1 MFEKDLRLV
10 PLFDLYGELLS
21 ESQKNMFDL
30 YYNDDL
36 SLAEI
41 AEHTGITRQ
50 GVRDS
55 IKRAEEFL
63 LATEKKLGFAEKNQ
77 QINRITS
84 ETEEKITALKVTHP
98 ELAEVLDDILA
109 HLQAL
114 PL

>member
-10 PLFDLYGELLS
+10 PLFDLYGELLK

-63 LATEKKLGFAEKNQ
+63 RATEKKLGFAEKNRY
-77 QINRITS
+77 ISHVTS
-84 ETEEKITALKVTHP
+84 ETEEKIGALKAAHP
-98 ELAEVLDDILA
+98 ELSEVLNDILA
-109 HLQAL
+109 RLRTL